1 MESGVRYRVFQW
13 FSGGLLLTALL
24 GGCGLLSGFWGVEAP
39 LGEAV
44 PPIATPPRP
53 PVPLRFQGNVSPRD
67 NPELSDRMAANPRNY
82 QAPIRV
88 ANRSDHPVRVV
99 LQQTA
104 TAKTSEPVH
113 WDFAPQE
120 VGPQGLVLS
129 LPQGELKIQPQD
141 VLVAFALDGSQLY
154 WGPYQVGRDRQPRWN
169 PDRQEWQLLI
179 ENPVPDSDQAPPPVK

>member
-1 MESGVRYRVFQW
+1 MSCRRVQW
-13 FSGGLLLTALL
+13 LSGGLLLTALL

-44 PPIATPPRP
+44 PPIATPPLP
-53 PVPLRFQGNVSPRD
+53 PVPPRFQGNVSPRD
-67 NPELSDRMAANPRNY
+67 SADLSDRMAANPAAYR
-82 QAPIRV
+82 APIRV
-88 ANRSDHPVRVV
+88 ANRSNHPVRVV
-99 LQQTA
+99 LQQA
-104 TAKTSEPVH
+104 AIAKTTDPVH

-129 LPQGELKIQPQD
+129 LPQGELRVQPQD

-169 PDRQEWQLLI
+169 SERQEWQLLI
-179 ENPVPDSDQAPPPVK
+179 ENPVPDRGEDPSPVK